1 MGQGPEVITT
11 LMGRFR
17 LGDRKAAGELVEM
30 FYPQLR
36 QIAASRMRREGS
48 GHTWQT
54 TVLVNE
60 LYLELVKIKAL
71 GAGDS
76 NNQDERE
83 AFLRLSSH
91 LMRRLLL
98 HHVRPLAKRTE
109 HGDMPDDIL
118 DESPGQDSLQQI
130 DDTLDGLE
138 QVNPA
143 LRTVVEL
150 RVFEGLNHE
159 EIAERVGSSVRT
171 VARHWKFARTWL
183 AEAIGESLE
192 AA

>member
-1 MGQGPEVITT
+1 MSHGAEAVTK

-17 LGDRKAAGELVEM
+17 LGDREAAGELVEM

-71 GAGDS
+71 GLGDPT
-76 NNQDERE
+76 NQDERE
-83 AFLRLSSH
+83 AFLKLSSH
-91 LMRRLLL
+91 LMRRLLI
-98 HHVRPLAKRTE
+98 HHVRPLSKRIE

-118 DESPGQDSLQQI
+118 DDSPGQDSLQQI
-130 DDTLDGLE
+130 DDTLDRLE
-138 QVNPA
+138 RVSPA

-150 RVFEGLNHE
+150 RVFEGLSHE
-159 EIAERVGSSVRT
+159 EIAERVGSSLRT
-171 VARHWKFARTWL
+171 VVRHWKFARTWL
-183 AEAIGESLE
+183 AEAFGE

>member
-1 MGQGPEVITT
+1 MGEGPEAITA

-71 GAGDS
+71 GAGES
-76 NNQDERE
+76 NSQDERE

-98 HHVRPLAKRTE
+98 HHVRPLSKRTE
-109 HGDMPDDIL
+109 HADMPDDIL

-130 DDTLDGLE
+130 DDTLHGLE

-150 RVFEGLNHE
+150 RVFEGLSHE

-183 AEAIGESLE
+183 AEAFGESLE
-192 AA
+192 PA

>member
-1 MGQGPEVITT
+1 MGEGPEAITA

-17 LGDRKAAGELVEM
+17 SGDRKAAGELVEM

-60 LYLELVKIKAL
+60 LYLELVKIKVL
-71 GAGDS
+71 RAGELDS
-76 NNQDERE
+76 QDERE
-83 AFLRLSSH
+83 AFLKLSSH

-98 HHVRPLAKRTE
+98 HHVRPLSKRAE
-109 HGDMPDDIL
+109 HSDLPDHLL
-118 DESPGQDSLQQI
+118 DETPGQDSLQQI
-130 DDTLDGLE
+130 DDTLHGLE

-150 RVFEGLNHE
+150 RVFEGLSHE
-159 EIAERVGSSVRT
+159 EIADRVGSSVRT

-183 AEAIGESLE
+183 AEAIGESVE

>member
-1 MGQGPEVITT
+1 MR
-11 LMGRFR
+11 RFR
-17 LGDRKAAGELVEM
+17 SGDRKAAGELVEM

-36 QIAASRMRREGS
+36 RIAASRMRREGS

-60 LYLELVKIKAL
+60 LYLELIKIKVL
-71 GAGDS
+71 RSGES
-76 NNQDERE
+76 NNEDERE
-83 AFLRLSSH
+83 AFLKLSSH

-98 HHVRPLAKRTE
+98 HHVRPLSKRAE

-118 DESPGQDSLQQI
+118 DESPGHDSLQQL
-130 DDTLDGLE
+130 DDTLNGLE

-150 RVFEGLNHE
+150 RVFEGLSHE

-171 VARHWKFARTWL
+171 VARHWKFARAWL
-183 AEAIGESLE
+183 AEALGESLE
-192 AA
+192 IA